1 MKSLYDAALLLRK
14 AINKSKKC
22 VFEKKV
28 CIFFRKITFQKNC
41 TAFLDGRSMVQTTH
55 FLQTRNVPKSTSVQ

>member
-1 MKSLYDAALLLRK
+1 MRDDMKSLYDAALLLRK

-41 TAFLDGRSMVQTTH
+41 TAFLDG
-55 FLQTRNVPKSTSVQ
+55 